1 MIAALKN
8 FFAELSQQDQQEMAD
23 LPLSVAVLL
32 VEVANAD
39 MNVSDDEL
47 SKIGQMLEK
56 GFALTSSEAKELVAK
71 AVKLQLDSVSMQTYT
86 RVLSEKLSYQDR
98 VRFVRAM
105 WLVAFTDQ
113 TLDPYEDH
121 VIRKIADLLYLKH
134 SDFIQTKLQA
144 QASSGVPT

>member
-1 MIAALKN
+1 MIAALKS

-113 TLDPYEDH
+113 ELDPYEDH